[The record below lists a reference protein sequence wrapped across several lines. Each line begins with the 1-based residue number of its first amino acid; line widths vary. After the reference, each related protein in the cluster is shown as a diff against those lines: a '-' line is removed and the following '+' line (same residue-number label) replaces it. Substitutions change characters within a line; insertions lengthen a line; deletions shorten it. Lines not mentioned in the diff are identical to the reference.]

1 MEANIFMENNTA
13 KSKPLILIRQ
23 ECLETLVNTI
33 NNSGLPSFI
42 IESMLRDLLN
52 EVQSA
57 TCKEYE
63 TTLKWYNEQCKEAEN
78 NENQ

>member
-1 MEANIFMENNTA
+1 MEVNISMENNSA

-23 ECLETLVNTI
+23 ECLDTLVDTI

-42 IESMLRDLLN
+42 IEPMLRDLLN

-57 TCKEYE
+57 TRKEYE
-63 TTLKWYNEQCKEAEN
+63 TTLKWYNEQCKETQN